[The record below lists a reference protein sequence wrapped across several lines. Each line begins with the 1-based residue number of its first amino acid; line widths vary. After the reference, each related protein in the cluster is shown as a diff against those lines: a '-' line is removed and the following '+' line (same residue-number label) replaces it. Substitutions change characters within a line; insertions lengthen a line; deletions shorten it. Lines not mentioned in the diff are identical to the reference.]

1 LAPFVVREAAV
12 ERVVVVVVLAAVAAV
27 DDAVLAAVA
36 AVVDDVFVAGDA
48 DELAVFDSVFFVA
61 VLAVRPKNFTIS
73 LCSCAGAHAPCALM
87 RGASCALLS

>member
-12 ERVVVVVVLAAVAAV
+12 ERVVVDVVLAAVAAV

-36 AVVDDVFVAGDA
+36 AVADAVFVAGDA

-73 LCSCAGAHAPCALM
+73 CSCAGAHAPCALM

>member
-1 LAPFVVREAAV
+1 LAPFAVREAAV
-12 ERVVVVVVLAAVAAV
+12 VRVDVAVFAAVVALVAAV
-27 DDAVLAAVA
+27 FVA
-36 AVVDDVFVAGDA
+36 GVAVVVDAVFVAGDA

-87 RGASCALLS
+87 RGASCALRS